1 MNVRISALV
10 HCCIY
15 ICQYVLIYLF
25 DLRLMDELFLH
36 YYYS

>member
-1 MNVRISALV
+1 MNVRCSALV

-15 ICQYVLIYLF
+15 ICRYVLIYLV